1 MPDVLVPLL
10 WLLLGYLAGSIPSA
24 YLAGR
29 LIKGIDIRDY
39 GSGNVG
45 GANVMSHVARWA
57 FVPVVLVDVLKAVL
71 PAWGALQLTGSTWAA
86 VAAGV
91 GAVAGH
97 CWSLYLSFTGGR
109 GMSTALG
116 AFLPLF
122 PPAIAWVV
130 ILHFVAAAFRR
141 AALGDIIA
149 VATLPVL
156 SLLLGQEPAITA
168 QTLAI
173 LLLIAAKRL
182 HANRLPLPQ
191 DPQERRQVLIR
202 RLLYDRDVP
211 PDAPWTERTGIRS
224 GRPSE

>member
-1 MPDVLVPLL
+1 M
-10 WLLLGYLAGSIPSA
+10 
-24 YLAGR
+24 
-29 LIKGIDIRDY
+29 
-39 GSGNVG
+39 
-45 GANVMSHVARWA
+45 
-57 FVPVVLVDVLKAVL
+57 
-71 PAWGALQLTGSTWAA
+71 
-86 VAAGV
+86 
-91 GAVAGH
+91 
-97 CWSLYLSFTGGR
+97 
-109 GMSTALG
+109 
-116 AFLPLF
+116 
-122 PPAIAWVV
+122 
-130 ILHFVAAAFRR
+130 
-141 AALGDIIA
+141 GDIIA